1 MVGYALYLPAY
12 PIGNIVQYQLCEH
25 LDKCANEA
33 EWAKEYTRIYQQG
46 RLTPDAWMR
55 GAVGAPMSV
64 EPILKAVR
72 ESLKK

>member
-12 PIGNIVQYQLCEH
+12 PIGNIVQYQISEH
-25 LDKCANEA
+25 LAQCTTKE
-33 EWAKEYTRIYQQG
+33 EWAQEYTRIYQQG

-64 EPILKAVR
+64 EPILRAVK
-72 ESLKK
+72 ENLQ